1 MKTKYNVGDEAI
13 ITKVITAITINENGT
28 FYTLDN
34 QLQVAEDDLIAKTSE
49 KSATIVEKLE
59 VAKASE

>member
-13 ITKVITAITINENGT
+13 ITKVITAITINENGI

-34 QLQVAEDDLIAKTSE
+34 QLQVAENALIAKTSE

-59 VAKASE
+59 NAKVSE